1 MKKFINDPFDFV
13 EELTEGII
21 KAHGDYYRADKGD
34 LRIIVRQDAPIKGK
48 VAIATG
54 GGSGHLPVFMGYVGK
69 GLADGACI
77 GNVFSS
83 PSAGQMKRVTKAIDG
98 GAPLSGRHDELQFC
112 C

>member
-48 VAIATG
+48 VAIAT
-54 GGSGHLPVFMGYVGK
+54 
-69 GLADGACI
+69 
-77 GNVFSS
+77 
-83 PSAGQMKRVTKAIDG
+83 
-98 GAPLSGRHDELQFC
+98 
-112 C
+112 

>member
-48 VAIATG
+48 VAIATEEAAAIFRYLWATLARA
-54 GGSGHLPVFMGYVGK
+54 LPMELV
-69 GLADGACI
+69 
-77 GNVFSS
+77 
-83 PSAGQMKRVTKAIDG
+83 SAMFFLLLLRAK
-98 GAPLSGRHDELQFC
+98 
-112 C
+112 

>member
-69 GLADGACI
+69 GLARWSLYRQCFF
-77 GNVFSS
+77 FS
-83 PSAGQMKRVTKAIDG
+83 
-98 GAPLSGRHDELQFC
+98 FC
-112 C
+112 GPNETGDKGH